1 MFQDQNKNLTNGE
14 LVKHLD
20 QHNISTPLIN
30 KYLYEQNA
38 YMGMKTPA
46 PFPLL
51 TPNSLTGS
59 LPSNH
64 PMLQSQ
70 VSVRA
75 NFFQL
80 SEFKTPCENMDPS
93 EKITII
99 GQQQQQNASYNN
111 SNANQQ
117 YRAQDSMDDSVYM
130 NPNHICVG
138 QGGNNATSLNN
149 NNNNSIPE
157 YTNLNNRPEMN
168 GNHQVNILF

>member
-1 MFQDQNKNLTNGE
+1 M
-14 LVKHLD
+14 KHLD

-130 NPNHICVG
+130 NPNHIFVG